1 MLFNLCPP
9 AFIYVIFSLAHIII
23 DTYKGHYNT
32 ALLKFIVSV
41 LFTVMLDALC
51 KTGLSVISWIIVFIP
66 FIFMTLIV
74 TILLYVFGLDIATG
88 RQYQNTVI
96 NSNTLSS
103 SLSSSLYPSL
113 YPSLSPLFSSDIQY
127 KS

>member
-88 RQYQNTVI
+88 HTNQSQNTVI

-113 YPSLSPLFSSDIQY
+113 SPFFSSDIQY